1 MHPSSTTGDPLVGV
15 VLNGRYRVIGRLGEG
30 GMGLVYEAEHIVLEK
45 RVAVKVLRDESSSR
59 PEIVERFRREARS
72 ATRIGHAHIV
82 DIFDF
87 GETPGGQSYFV
98 MEKLDGEDLAD
109 VLAREGSIAPVR
121 AVHIAL
127 QCARALGAA
136 HAKGIVHRDMK
147 PENIFLTTRD
157 GQTDFVKIV
166 DFGIAKM
173 TEMETTGTGDGRKL
187 TKTGMIFGTP
197 EYMSPEQAAGKP
209 LDARVD
215 IYALGVI
222 LYEMS
227 AGRVP
232 FVGDTFMG
240 ILTQH
245 LFNEPPPI
253 RSLNPA
259 AQLSPDLEALI
270 ARALKKDLEGRVPN
284 MDRFAAELLHV
295 EEAKQLGELYR
306 SEDGDSGFSTARRIM
321 AELGEPADT
330 TYRGGTG
337 QAARLRTEQMIQDS
351 GLKRSR
357 FRWLWP
363 LLALSLAALAGG
375 VWAMSEPAPPRVVI
389 PIEAKSGDSAAAMAD
404 ALAAKDARDVDGQR
418 AARDQA
424 GPGQADEAEAKA
436 QRPSHFKISLK
447 TKPESA
453 EVFVEGRG
461 KLCSATPC
469 TFEAPADAL
478 VEIVASAGTSS
489 AKTKVKADRDRDV
502 TLTLVADKAPAKS
515 PRPSGKRVAP
525 RPRAPASSTTT
536 PAPAPNPSHSL
547 KKPDFI

>member
-1 MHPSSTTGDPLVGV
+1 MQPSSTTGDPLVGV
-15 VLNGRYRVIGRLGEG
+15 VLNGRYRVISRLGEG
-30 GMGLVYEAEHIVLEK
+30 GMGLVYEAEHIVLER
-45 RVAVKVLRDESSSR
+45 RVAVKVLRDECSSR

-72 ATRIGHAHIV
+72 VTRIGHAHIV

-109 VLAREGSIAPVR
+109 VLSREGSIAPVR

-173 TEMETTGTGDGRKL
+173 TEMETPGTGDGRKL

-209 LDARVD
+209 LDARIDV
-215 IYALGVI
+215 YALGVI

-232 FVGDTFMG
+232 FVGDTFMS

-253 RSLNPA
+253 RSLNPD

-270 ARALKKDLEGRVPN
+270 ARALCKEASGRVPN
-284 MDRFAAELLHV
+284 MNRFAAELLHV
-295 EEAKQLGELYR
+295 EEAQQLAELYR
-306 SEDGDSGFSTARRIM
+306 PEDGDGGFSTARRIM

-337 QAARLRTEQMIQDS
+337 HLARLRTEQMLRDS
-351 GLKRSR
+351 GLKRGR
-357 FRWLWP
+357 IRWVWP
-363 LLALSLAALAGG
+363 LLALGLAALAGG
-375 VWAMSEPAPPRVVI
+375 VWAMSEPAPPRVII
-389 PIEAKSGDSAAAMAD
+389 PIKAESGASAAVSED
-404 ALAAKDARDVDGQR
+404 ALAAKTKADASGDGD
-418 AARDQA
+418 AQA
-424 GPGQADEAEAKA
+424 HETTEDESKANAE
-436 QRPSHFKISLK
+436 RPSHFKISLQ
-447 TKPESA
+447 TKPDSA
-453 EVFVEGRG
+453 EIFVEGRG

-478 VEIVASAGTSS
+478 VEIVATAGKSS
-489 AKTKVKADRDRDV
+489 AKTKVKADRDRNI
-502 TLTLVADKAPAKS
+502 TLTLVAQKPPAATQRS
-515 PRPSGKRVAP
+515 SGKRAISKP
-525 RPRAPASSTTT
+525 RSPATSPT
-536 PAPAPNPSHSL
+536 PAPPAANPSHSL